1 MLYTMYYPSP
11 LGRMLLAADGEG
23 LVGAWFE
30 GQKYYGS
37 ALGDDILQEKN
48 DILRR
53 AEQWLD
59 LYFSG
64 TEPDFMPA
72 IHLTGSD
79 FRKQVWKLLLEIP
92 YGQTRTYGDIAEQ
105 IASENG
111 KKSMSAQAV
120 GGAVGHNPVSIIIPC
135 HRVIGAKGSLTGYAG
150 GLDRKAK
157 LLEWEQTEHD
167 RSS

>member
-37 ALGDDILQEKN
+37 ALEDDVLQEKN

-64 TEPDFMPA
+64 TEPDFTPA

-92 YGQTRTYGDIAEQ
+92 YGKTRTYGDIAEQ
-105 IASENG
+105 IAAENG
-111 KKSMSAQAV
+111 RKSMFAQAV

-135 HRVIGAKGSLTGYAG
+135 HRVVGAKGSLTGYAG

-157 LLEWEQTEHD
+157 LLEWEHTEHD

>member
-37 ALGDDILQEKN
+37 ALEDDVLQEKN

-64 TEPDFMPA
+64 TEPDFTPA

-105 IASENG
+105 IAAENG
-111 KKSMSAQAV
+111 RKSMSAQAV

-135 HRVIGAKGSLTGYAG
+135 HRVVGAKGSLTGYAG

-157 LLEWEQTEHD
+157 LLEWEHTEHD

>member
-37 ALGDDILQEKN
+37 ALEDDVLQEKN

-64 TEPDFMPA
+64 TEPDFTPA

-92 YGQTRTYGDIAEQ
+92 YGKTRTYGDIAEQ
-105 IASENG
+105 IAAENG
-111 KKSMSAQAV
+111 RKSMSAQAV

-135 HRVIGAKGSLTGYAG
+135 HRVVGAKGSLTGYAG

-157 LLEWEQTEHD
+157 LLEWEHTEHD

>member
-11 LGRMLLAADGEG
+11 LGRMLLAADEEG

-37 ALGDDILQEKN
+37 ALEDDVLQEKN

-64 TEPDFMPA
+64 TEPDFTPA

-105 IASENG
+105 IAAENG
-111 KKSMSAQAV
+111 RKSMSAQAV

-135 HRVIGAKGSLTGYAG
+135 HRVVGAKGSLTGYAG

>member
-37 ALGDDILQEKN
+37 ALEDDIWQEKN

-64 TEPDFMPA
+64 TEPDFTPA

-105 IASENG
+105 IAAENG
-111 KKSMSAQAV
+111 RKSMSAQAV

-135 HRVIGAKGSLTGYAG
+135 HRVVGAKGSLTGYAG

-157 LLEWEQTEHD
+157 LLEWEHTEHD

>member
-11 LGRMLLAADGEG
+11 LGRMLLAADEEG

-37 ALGDDILQEKN
+37 VLEDDILQEKN

-64 TEPDFMPA
+64 KEPDFMPA

-105 IASENG
+105 IAAENG
-111 KKSMSAQAV
+111 RKSMSAQAV

-135 HRVIGAKGSLTGYAG
+135 HRVVGAKGSLTGYAG

>member
-1 MLYTMYYPSP
+1 MGCGSCDSPVRNCLDSGICGAHSGDAGVMLYTMYYPSP
-11 LGRMLLAADGEG
+11 LGRMLLAADEEG
-23 LVGAWFE
+23 LVGVWFE

-37 ALGDDILQEKN
+37 ALVDDILQEKN

-64 TEPDFMPA
+64 KEPDFTPA

-105 IASENG
+105 IAAENG
-111 KKSMSAQAV
+111 RKRMSAQAV
-120 GGAVGHNPVSIIIPC
+120 GGAVGHNKISIII
-135 HRVIGAKGSLTGYAG
+135 HR
-150 GLDRKAK
+150 
-157 LLEWEQTEHD
+157 
-167 RSS
+167 